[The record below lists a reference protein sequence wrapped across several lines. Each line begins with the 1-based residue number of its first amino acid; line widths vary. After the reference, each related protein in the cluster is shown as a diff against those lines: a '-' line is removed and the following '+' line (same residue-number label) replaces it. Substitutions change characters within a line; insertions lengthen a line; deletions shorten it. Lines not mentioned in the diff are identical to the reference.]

1 MSDEETKEDT
11 TTTIANEDK
20 EEEGENV
27 DNYYTNFF
35 RKISKLIMDEVDN
48 ADKVTPELDNRI
60 AEQLR
65 PGHFSTRKNDFEKHH
80 FCPLSKKLLVNPC
93 KVTIIKTVA
102 GKTLFTT
109 SVLANTW
116 EEKIITNVIKD
127 VNLNIMKYYKNK
139 RKGPEI
145 FCIYFYSIV
154 AIESQLGAIVRL
166 YTNFF
171 VGNRGFIEIV

>member
-1 MSDEETKEDT
+1 MLFSASSHYANDIFGDHTYFFNKHALRIFIGIVFLFGLSFFDYRNLKYIAT
-11 TTTIANEDK
+11 LLLIISFLIVTIAHFTSE
-20 EEEGENV
+20 
-27 DNYYTNFF
+27 
-35 RKISKLIMDEVDN
+35 SKTARWLI
-48 ADKVTPELDNRI
+48 I
-60 AEQLR
+60 
-65 PGHFSTRKNDFEKHH
+65 G
-80 FCPLSKKLLVNPC
+80 
-93 KVTIIKTVA
+93 

-154 AIESQLGAIVRL
+154 AIESQSSR
-166 YTNFF
+166 N
-171 VGNRGFIEIV
+171 